1 MWIRWAKLWL
11 WGSISQSLRQN
22 NHMGVN
28 RLLFFS
34 RLRTSNLRR
43 SSVKKKKKK
52 GLTIFFSD
60 MKSSRAWEHGH
71 GHSTGLN
78 GEDSVCSLTV
88 GLQPH
93 SHPTALTGCVFPWG
107 HRAACSTNVQ
117 RSPSCWEGKEGIKPG
132 SCSVWGSAHLYLGE
146 TTAALHQRGRQQTT
160 VQILL
165 CNSWLLCFWDVH
177 SFFWKKSPRQMGV
190 SSTYRDI
197 FSMVLLSHLNSS
209 FYSIT

>member
-28 RLLFFS
+28 RRLFFS
-34 RLRTSNLRR
+34 RLWTSNLRR
-43 SSVKKKKKK
+43 SSVKKKK
-52 GLTIFFSD
+52 GLTIFFIFFSD

-78 GEDSVCSLTV
+78 GEDSVCSPTA
-88 GLQPH
+88 GAPAPFPPH
-93 SHPTALTGCVFPWG
+93 SSDRLCFPWG
-107 HRAACSTNVQ
+107 HRAACSANVQ

-146 TTAALHQRGRQQTT
+146 ITAALHQRGRQQTT

-165 CNSWLLCFWDVH
+165 CNSWLLCF
-177 SFFWKKSPRQMGV
+177 
-190 SSTYRDI
+190 
-197 FSMVLLSHLNSS
+197 
-209 FYSIT
+209 